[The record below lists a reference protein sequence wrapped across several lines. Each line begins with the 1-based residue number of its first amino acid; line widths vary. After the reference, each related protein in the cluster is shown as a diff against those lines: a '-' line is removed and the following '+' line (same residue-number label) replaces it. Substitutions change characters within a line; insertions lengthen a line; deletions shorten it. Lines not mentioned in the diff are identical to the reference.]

1 MEIDMRAVD
10 PGALKDVDAKFKK
23 IVAEAVDVENAT
35 RSTANGQI
43 TVDLKLIGDRPSG
56 TTSPSTAELRQL
68 TATMAAFD
76 KVPVWETSSTDANI
90 PIGLGIPAFAIG
102 RSSGGKSGRG
112 HSLDEWTDVEKTQ
125 AVKDFEVTAAQ
136 ILSVAAVP

>member
-1 MEIDMRAVD
+1 MFR
-10 PGALKDVDAKFKK
+10 K

-35 RSTANGQI
+35 RSTAGGKI
-43 TVDLKLIGDRPSG
+43 TADLKLIGDRPSG
-56 TTSPSTAELRQL
+56 TTSPETPELRQL
-68 TATMAAFD
+68 TATMAVFD

-102 RSSGGKSGRG
+102 RSSGGRAGRS

-136 ILSVAAVP
+136 ILSVAGVP